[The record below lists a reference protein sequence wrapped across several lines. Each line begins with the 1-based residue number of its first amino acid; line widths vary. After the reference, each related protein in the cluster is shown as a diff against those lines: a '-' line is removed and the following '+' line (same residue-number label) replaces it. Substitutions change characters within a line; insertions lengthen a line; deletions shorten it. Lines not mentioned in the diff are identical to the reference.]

1 MLKRTAE
8 SSAVLFMLSHGE
20 NSHKLI
26 ASDFG
31 KVTNSYIIH
40 IAYIIQNHCT
50 ILTNDEGLD
59 ILKLSVAIHPWNR
72 EEMTICLRFLKRI
85 VLRCRRS
92 SA

>member
-31 KVTNSYIIH
+31 KVTN
-40 IAYIIQNHCT
+40 
-50 ILTNDEGLD
+50 
-59 ILKLSVAIHPWNR
+59 
-72 EEMTICLRFLKRI
+72 F
-85 VLRCRRS
+85 
-92 SA
+92 